1 MNSTIEKLPE
11 DPGEL
16 KEIVAH
22 LANEKKRLLSEK
34 EQLKASYNRSE
45 VRAQLLE
52 EEIELLRAKLFGPR
66 SEKLAAKLVMPGQG
80 SLFEF
85 LGEKP
90 LPPSEEEPKIEE
102 TISVPAHNRKK
113 KGRKPL
119 PDDLPHEEI
128 VHDIPEDEKVC
139 SCGCRLTQ
147 IGSESSKHLHIEK
160 PKMKVVVNIRP
171 KYACKNCEG
180 SSEEEKPSVKIAPP
194 PPQLIPKSFA
204 SASLLVYIIISKFV
218 DALPL
223 YRQELQFKR
232 LGIELSR
239 KTMSHWLIRVADR
252 CQPLIPLLKEEIRS
266 GPLINVDET
275 TLQVMK
281 ENGRQ
286 NKTKSYVWIFRGH
299 AEERPAVVF
308 EYHPTRSGQ
317 VAKDF
322 FKEYK
327 GYVQSDGY
335 QGYNCLDSEEGITHC
350 GCWAHARRKFI
361 ETKQSGGKSPGKTKA
376 TDNALK
382 YISKLYNLEKEAKAA
397 RFKTDQIQQMRQ
409 EKAKP
414 LLDEFG
420 LWLRETFPRTPQK
433 GLLGKAI
440 AYTLNQWER
449 LIVYIED
456 GRLTPDNN
464 AAENAIRPFVVGR
477 KNWLFSG
484 SPAGAHASATF
495 FSLIE
500 TAKMNQLNSERY
512 MRYLLEKLT
521 VADNN
526 IDFKELLPTRVT
538 NEQIEGYLASL
549 I

>member
-1 MNSTIEKLPE
+1 MKLKLEKLPE
-11 DPGEL
+11 DPGAL
-16 KEIVAH
+16 KEIVSQ
-22 LANEKKRLLSEK
+22 LANEKNRLFSEK

-45 VRAQLLE
+45 VRVQLLE
-52 EEIELLRAKLFGPR
+52 EEIEHLRAKLFGPR
-66 SEKLAAKLVMPGQG
+66 SEKLAVITMPGQG
-80 SLFEF
+80 SLFEL
-85 LGEKP
+85 LGEMP
-90 LPPSEEEPKIEE
+90 LPPSEEDPKTEE
-102 TISVPAHNRKK
+102 AVSIPAHSRKK

-119 PDDLPHEEI
+119 PDDLPREEI
-128 VHDIPEDEKVC
+128 VHDIPEDEKIC
-139 SCGCRLTQ
+139 SCGCQLTQ
-147 IGSESSKHLHIEK
+147 ISSETSEHLHIEK

-232 LGIELSR
+232 LGVDLSR
-239 KTMSHWLIRVADR
+239 KTMSNWLIRVADH
-252 CQPLIPLLKEEIRS
+252 CQPLIPLLKEEVRS

-281 ENGRQ
+281 ETGRQ
-286 NKTKSYVWIFRGH
+286 NKTKSYVWIFRGN
-299 AEERPAVVF
+299 AEQRPAVVF

-317 VAKDF
+317 VASDF

-335 QGYNCLDSEEGITHC
+335 QGYNCLNNTEGIISC
-350 GCWAHARRKFI
+350 GCWAHARRKFF
-361 ETKQSGGKSPGKTKA
+361 EASQAGKKSPNKTKTA
-376 TDNALK
+376 DIALK
-382 YISKLYNLEKEAKAA
+382 YIGELYKLEKEAKAA
-397 RFKTDQIQQMRQ
+397 NLKPDQIQQMRQ

-420 LWLRETFPRTPQK
+420 IWLRDTFPRTPPK

-440 AYTLNQWER
+440 AYTLNQWKR

-500 TAKMNQLNSERY
+500 TAKMNKLNPEKY

-526 IDFKELLPTRVT
+526 NIDFKELLPTQVT
-538 NEQIEGYLASL
+538 SEQIENYLTSL
-549 I
+549 S